1 MSLIA
6 YVDGQGVG
14 IGDYVCFKSDI
25 EQSGQIV
32 KIRKN
37 LMGGTELVL
46 ENLHGF
52 SGDYIGGQTQ
62 TVERAV
68 DCWIE

>member
-14 IGDYVCFKSDI
+14 IGDWVSFKSDI
-25 EQSGQIV
+25 EQTGQIV
-32 KIRKN
+32 KIKN
-37 LMGGTELVL
+37 SLFGQTELVL
-46 ENLHGF
+46 ENLNGF
-52 SGDYIGGQTQ
+52 QGGYIGGQTQ

-68 DCWIE
+68 DCWLD

>member
-14 IGDYVCFKSDI
+14 IGDWVSFKSDV

-32 KIRKN
+32 RIKQN
-37 LMGGTELVL
+37 MFGGAELVL
-46 ENLHGF
+46 ENLNGF
-52 SGDYIGGQTQ
+52 HGDYIGGQTQ

-68 DCWIE
+68 DCWLE

>member
-14 IGDYVCFKSDI
+14 IGDWVSFKSDI

-32 KIRKN
+32 KIKQG
-37 LMGGTELVL
+37 LFGGTELVL
-46 ENLHGF
+46 ENLRGF
-52 SGDYIGGQTQ
+52 AGEYIGGQTQ

-68 DCWIE
+68 DCWLD